1 MFSLFDFQHI
11 SVLAIVFAGIFCVR
25 NNQAWKKILTY
36 GLALQFVTYHSW
48 NIYFG
53 TWNIGQ
59 SLPFHLCTM
68 AVFVNIFA
76 LNTTKNWVKEL
87 AFYWTI
93 LPVTLALLLPD
104 LNTGVLSF
112 RFWEF
117 FWSHILM
124 LWSAVLIVKSTK
136 LTVLGLHR
144 SFAIV
149 VGYTLFFALPIN
161 LWLKTNYAYIV
172 TSPAPVRDIFP
183 VFPYF
188 IPILMVILYTL
199 YWIQFAFAKFFKKY
213 E

>member
-11 SVLAIVFAGIFCVR
+11 SVLAIAFAGIFCVK
-25 NNQAWKKILTY
+25 NNLFWRTVLAW
-36 GLALQFVTYHSW
+36 GLALQFVVYHSW
-48 NIYFG
+48 NLYFG
-53 TWNIGQ
+53 TWKLDQ
-59 SLPFHLCTM
+59 SLPLHLCSLGLLL
-68 AVFVNIFA
+68 NILA
-76 LNTTKNWVKEL
+76 LNTNKNWIKEVC
-87 AFYWTI
+87 FYWTVF
-93 LPVTLALLLPD
+93 PVLLALFLPD
-104 LNTGVLSF
+104 LNTGIGSF

-149 VGYTLFFALPIN
+149 IGYTLFFALPIN

-172 TSPAPVRDIFP
+172 ISPAPVRDIFP